1 MKHLKKFNESPF
13 FGSDWGNDDDDDIGP
28 LSHWNND
35 DFEYPEKQFNL
46 NSTSIQDIIDNY
58 ESSSDGFIPK
68 VIDLLKH
75 IQVNLINQESITIN
89 WDESVAKEMK
99 KIGFPVSK
107 VGNKLRISW
116 SYE

>member
-13 FGSDWGNDDDDDIGP
+13 FGSDWGNDDDDIGP
-28 LSHWNND
+28 LSHWND